1 MKNNMTQLYEELIQT
16 GLLRIRK
23 GRLSLKRKG
32 AVTKQQLLT
41 HPNFA
46 VSRKAMKE
54 FGLCATGG
62 RLLRRSLGEF
72 ANFDSHVHPRLHSL
86 LHKILT
92 SDTAHAMGSRSIM
105 QGDISLLKGF
115 PFNKHSTTH
124 VFGFLG
130 ITSCIDPKK
139 GKAILQVPQFNPE
152 SDSIWPEGAES
163 MEIDSMLISLNFD
176 EGVSEEVRANS
187 KRIFRNGRKTAS
199 FKLVSEV
206 NETKNRVLIH
216 CVALRFFLKET
227 NGKFYQ
233 IQNRNYTPA
242 GIVGV
247 ERGK

>member
-1 MKNNMTQLYEELIQT
+1 MKNNVKQVYEDLIQS
-16 GLLRIRK
+16 GLLRIRN

-32 AVTKQQLLT
+32 VTRQQVLT
-41 HPNFA
+41 HPKFA
-46 VSRKAMKE
+46 LTRKAMTQ
-54 FGLCATGG
+54 FGLCASAGK
-62 RLLRRSLGEF
+62 LLRDSLRGF
-72 ANFDSHVHPRLHSL
+72 GQFDSLVTSRLHSL
-86 LHKILT
+86 MHKILM
-92 SDTAHAMGSRSIM
+92 SDTANSLGSRSIM
-105 QGDISLLKGF
+105 QGDLGLLKGF

-130 ITSCIDPKK
+130 ITSNIDPKK
-139 GKAILQVPQFNPE
+139 GKAILHVPQFNQE

-163 MEIDSMLISLNFD
+163 MEIDSMLITLNFD
-176 EGVSEEVRANS
+176 EGVSVEVRANS

-199 FKLVSEV
+199 FKLVTAV

-233 IQNRNYTPA
+233 IQNRNYNPV